1 MTGLYS
7 LEESNEGA
15 FFTVEKLA
23 IDCFDNV
30 TDGKFT
36 LKVHPNTEF
45 KFARHLAAFQSPA
58 MFTRKTRAS
67 SLSSA

>member
-30 TDGKFT
+30 RKFT
-36 LKVHPNTEF
+36 LRVHPNTEF